1 VSRHSRARSGCIP
14 SPLGIQVF
22 GANLAEI
29 ERASIEIERASA
41 TVPGT
46 RGAFAD
52 RSTGGF
58 YVDIVVNGKL
68 VGSPG

>member
-1 VSRHSRARSGCIP
+1 
-14 SPLGIQVF
+14 VF

-29 ERASIEIERASA
+29 ERASIEIERARA